1 MDQEVHQRHQG
12 VERMLVGVFLL
23 PLVEMLGGRAALH
36 PPEVRQEDQVGPE
49 VDRQQ
54 GDLVGPEVSL

>member
-1 MDQEVHQRHQG
+1 MDQGVLQRLQE
-12 VERMLVGVFLL
+12 VERMLVGMFLP
-23 PLVEMLGGRAALH
+23 PLVEMQGDRATLH
-36 PPEVRQEDQVGPE
+36 PSEVRQEGQVGLE